1 MTTYNTA
8 DTKQSLRSS
17 AAATVDVAIIGA
29 GPYGLSLGA
38 HLKAKGLSTLVFGEP
53 MEFWAC
59 KMPEGMLLRSPRVAS
74 NLSDPGNVFTLE
86 AYEQASKIEACAPLP
101 LDTFVAYG
109 RWFRHQ
115 LAEDVDPRNVS
126 SVHRD
131 SSGFRLILVDGSEI
145 KAKRVVVAAGI
156 GRFKKKPTVFNAL
169 PPTHLS
175 HCYDGRSVSKFANR
189 RVAVIGAGQSA
200 LESAALLDEAGAE
213 VELLIRRS
221 ELRWIGQHQWLHRM
235 GPISSMLYS
244 SHDVGPAGIS
254 RLVAYPRLNT
264 LIPLKLRDKIR
275 TRAVKPGGS
284 RWLPDR
290 LKNVK
295 TTTGSSVREA
305 GMLGDEIALTLDD
318 GTERRV
324 DHVLLGT
331 GYSVD
336 ISAYEFLSAQLV
348 REVQQFDG
356 YPRLTRGFRSSVPGL
371 HFIGATA
378 ARSFGPLL
386 YFVAGTE
393 FASRE
398 LARNL
403 SE

>member
-1 MTTYNTA
+1 MTTYKTV
-8 DTKQSLRSS
+8 DTNQLGLQGRIS
-17 AAATVDVAIIGA
+17 TDFDVAIIGA

-38 HLKAKGLSTLVFGEP
+38 HLKARGMSVVVFGEP
-53 MEFWAC
+53 MEFWGS

-86 AYEQASKIEACAPLP
+86 AYEQASKIEPCAPLP

-115 LAEDVDPRNVS
+115 LGEDLDPRNVS

-131 SSGFRLILVDGSEI
+131 SLRFRLILVDGSEI
-145 KAKRVVVAAGI
+145 QANRVVIAAGI
-156 GRFKKKPTVFNAL
+156 GRFKRTPPVFEAL

-175 HCYDGRSVSKFANR
+175 HCYDGRSVSKFAKQ

-200 LESAALLDEAGAE
+200 LESAALLHEAGAE
-213 VELLIRRS
+213 VELIIRKPG
-221 ELRWIGQHQWLHRM
+221 LRWIGQHQWLHHM

-254 RLVAYPRLNT
+254 RLVAYPRLNA

-284 RWLPDR
+284 RWLPER

-295 TTTGSSVREA
+295 TTTGTSVRRADLA
-305 GMLGDEIALTLDD
+305 GNEVALRLDD
-318 GTERRV
+318 GSERRV

-331 GYSVD
+331 GYRVD
-336 ISAYEFLSAQLV
+336 ISAYEFLPEQLV

-356 YPRLTRGFRSSVPGL
+356 YPKLTRGFRCSVPGL

-398 LARNL
+398 LVRNI
-403 SE
+403 